1 MDFLWLTF
9 WPNIY
14 DNKFSIWVS
23 KGLTTY
29 YSLTHEGA
37 FLSFETL
44 RQKYGLGQD
53 HFYRYLQVRHYFD
66 ENIKIIIENSELGFV
81 EHCCYQKI
89 KN

>member
-1 MDFLWLTF
+1 M
-9 WPNIY
+9 
-14 DNKFSIWVS
+14 
-23 KGLTTY
+23 
-29 YSLTHEGA
+29 
-37 FLSFETL
+37 SFETL

-81 EHCCYQKI
+81 GFVGFVEHCCYQKI